1 MTHAEGL
8 VIRPAVVT
16 DLPVLLEIDR
26 EVRSGADQ
34 PAHAAEWLDP
44 DPAGYLRD
52 WVTRGECFVAT
63 VGGEAAGFAV
73 LHYHFF
79 HSGMIDLVIVRG
91 SWRRQGIGRELVRHL
106 ASICTGP
113 KVWISTNLSNTPMQ
127 ALIAAEGFRMC
138 GFIEGLDEG
147 DPELVFSKPA
157 DDRGR
162 RIVRP

>member
-1 MTHAEGL
+1 MTNGEGL
-8 VIRPAVVT
+8 VIRPAVAA
-16 DLPVLLEIDR
+16 DLPRLLEIDR

-34 PAHAAEWLDP
+34 PAHAAQWLDP
-44 DPAGYLRD
+44 DPAAYLRD
-52 WVTRGECFVAT
+52 WVARGECFVAT
-63 VGGEAAGFAV
+63 VGGEVAGFAI

-79 HSGMIDLVIVRG
+79 HSGMIDLVIVRK
-91 SWRRQGIGRELVRHL
+91 SQRRLGAGRELVRHL
-106 ASICTGP
+106 ASRCTSP

-157 DDRGR
+157 KPGNGEATR
-162 RIVRP
+162 R